1 MLHGKRILLIVAGG
15 IAAFKS
21 LELIRRLRE
30 RGASVHCVLTE
41 AGAKFVTPL
50 SLQALSEDR
59 VYSDM
64 FSLTDESEMGHIQ
77 LSRDADLLVVAPATA
92 NILARMAGGLADD
105 LAATVLLATDKPVLA
120 APAMNVRMWTHA
132 ATVANVETLKK
143 RGVTFIGPND
153 GAMACNEH
161 GPGRMSEPEEIV
173 AAIETMLTAERPLA
187 GKRALVT
194 SGPTREAIDPVRYIS
209 NHSSGKQGHAIAAAL
224 ARLGADV
231 TLVSGP
237 VAVADPSGLRTVH
250 VELADQMLAACLA
263 AGAVDV
269 AVCAAAV
276 ADWKAARPAN
286 AKIKKKAGA
295 PPPPSSLPPIPTSWR
310 PCRSP
315 GRSVRR
321 WSWALPPRPRTWSA
335 NAIDKRNRK
344 GCDWIVANDVSPA
357 TGTFGGERNTVHLIS
372 EKGVEDW
379 PTLAKDDVALPS
391 GRTHRASS
399 RPAAIGRSCGVT
411 EDDEGRMN
419 GVESVEIEVMRLPH
433 GRDLALPDYATAAA
447 AGADL
452 LAAID
457 GDIELGPLDRRI
469 VPTGISL
476 ALPVGFEAQVR
487 PRSGLAAKNGDH
499 RGQRTGHHRCRLSRR
514 SGRDPDQSQPGA
526 VQDHARH
533 ANCTTDH
540 CATRPGGLARSRRT
554 RRDGA
559 RRRRLRIDGCRPVTD
574 GSVRRA

>member
-1 MLHGKRILLIVAGG
+1 MLKGKRILLIVAGG

-30 RGASVHCVLTE
+30 RGASVRCVLTD

-59 VYSDM
+59 VYSEM

-92 NILARMAGGLADD
+92 NLLARMAAGLADD

-173 AAIETMLTAERPLA
+173 VAIESMLAPAERPLA
-187 GKRALVT
+187 GKRAVVT

-224 ARLGADV
+224 AALGAEV

-237 VAVADPSGLRTVH
+237 VAIADPPGVKTVH
-250 VELADQMLAACLA
+250 VDSADQMLAACMA
-263 AGAVDV
+263 AGRIDL

-276 ADWKAARPAN
+276 ADWKAAHPAT
-286 AKIKKKAGA
+286 AKLKKKAGA
-295 PPPPSSLPPIPTSWR
+295 
-310 PCRSP
+310 
-315 GRSVRR
+315 
-321 WSWALPPRPRTWSA
+321 APPRLELVPNPDILATLSKAGPQRPALVVGFAAETENLVA
-335 NAIDKRNRK
+335 NAIDKRQRK

-372 EKGVEDW
+372 ASGVEDW
-379 PTLAKDDVALPS
+379 PTLAKGDVATRLA
-391 GRTHRASS
+391 GR
-399 RPAAIGRSCGVT
+399 I
-411 EDDEGRMN
+411 
-419 GVESVEIEVMRLPH
+419 
-433 GRDLALPDYATAAA
+433 ALH
-447 AGADL
+447 
-452 LAAID
+452 
-457 GDIELGPLDRRI
+457 
-469 VPTGISL
+469 
-476 ALPVGFEAQVR
+476 F
-487 PRSGLAAKNGDH
+487 
-499 RGQRTGHHRCRLSRR
+499 
-514 SGRDPDQSQPGA
+514 
-526 VQDHARH
+526 
-533 ANCTTDH
+533 
-540 CATRPGGLARSRRT
+540 TRPPKAE
-554 RRDGA
+554 A
-559 RRRRLRIDGCRPVTD
+559 
-574 GSVRRA
+574 AE